1 MIAKTFISESI
12 TLDIEN
18 LHQLMPKQPK
28 TNVDEWIEWKIKT
41 DSYNN
46 KVWKQINGTAL
57 HLVNE
62 NHYQLFD
69 ISSQLNELLKDKKL
83 FLKINRRTEFAIK
96 VRNYYFNSLTIVSTL
111 QTFELEFP
119 PFIQKLSQM

>member
-46 KVWKQINGTAL
+46 KVWNQINGSAL
-57 HLVNE
+57 DLVNE
-62 NHYQLFD
+62 THYQLLD